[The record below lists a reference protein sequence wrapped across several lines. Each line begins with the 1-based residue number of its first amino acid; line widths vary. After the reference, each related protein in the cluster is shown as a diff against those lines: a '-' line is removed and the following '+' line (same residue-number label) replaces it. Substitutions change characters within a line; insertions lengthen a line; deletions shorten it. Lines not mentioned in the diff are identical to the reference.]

1 MKYSLLFF
9 VLLFSSYVVVAQTS
23 SSNQSPLIKFL
34 YKRGYRF
41 PDSTSKNIPDSLKKW
56 PDTLYYNTVYKSALL
71 GSPTIP
77 IPVSSV
83 EYINGQYSVSPTISL
98 GYGYTWF
105 FGDFIFNENDKITVD
120 PIFFFGIIGD
130 AGLENNLSFRKITG
144 FTGDLFIGLG
154 PLSLFGGY
162 DFINH
167 SASIGLGA
175 RLDLY
180 TIFPNSLNPIGK
192 VRPVR
197 KPKKIAPPITLE

>member
-1 MKYSLLFF
+1 MRHTLL
-9 VLLFSSYVVVAQTS
+9 LGLCM
-23 SSNQSPLIKFL
+23 IFL
-34 YKRGYRF
+34 YTNSKAQDDESPIVKYLIKRGYTF
-41 PDSTSKNIPDSLKKW
+41 PGSNNNINHDTTKKW
-56 PDTLYYNTVYKSALL
+56 PDTLYYNTVYKPFLF

-77 IPVSSV
+77 IPFSSI
-83 EYINGQYSVSPTISL
+83 EYVNGQYQVSPTISL

-105 FGDFIFNENDKITVD
+105 FGDFIFNEDDKITVD
-120 PIFFFGIIGD
+120 PIFFFGVIGD
-130 AGLENNLSFRKITG
+130 ASLQNNFSLNKITG
-144 FTGDLFIGLG
+144 LTADLFIGLG

-180 TIFPNSLNPIGK
+180 TIFHDTLKPIGK

-197 KPKKIAPPITLE
+197 KHKKIALPITYD